1 MARDDAQSV
10 LGYLA
15 ADTVDRIQ
23 YFKHFA
29 EIDSTN
35 SWLLRADPPE
45 AGWLAVAVANHQT
58 AGRGRFERRW
68 HSRPGSSACLS
79 LAYTFA
85 STRSDIAGLAI
96 AAGVGI
102 ADALGK
108 MGASDIT
115 LKWPNDIMTPSGKLA
130 GILAESRTVGAATTV
145 VVGLGINLTLDG
157 VRGDDPD
164 DAWFEKAADLTS
176 CCADLPTRAA
186 IIAALLDGMTAA
198 IVSFEQDGVGPF
210 VAAWR
215 RYDHLRGLPVVV
227 ESAGDDEPEKTTGIA
242 HGIDDDGAMLLLTPS
257 GSKRILAGSVRLDQ
271 SADAA

>member
-1 MARDDAQSV
+1 MTRDAAQSIF
-10 LGYLA
+10 GYLA

-23 YFKHFA
+23 HFKHFA

-35 SWLLRADPPE
+35 SWLLRADPPDV
-45 AGWLAVAVANHQT
+45 GGIHVVVADHQT

-85 STRSDIAGLAI
+85 STRSDIASLTI
-96 AAGVGI
+96 AVGVGI

-108 MGASDIT
+108 LGASDIT
-115 LKWPNDIMTPSGKLA
+115 LKWPNDVMTPGGKLA
-130 GILAESRTVGAATTV
+130 GILAESRTVGATTTV
-145 VVGLGINLTLDG
+145 VVGLGINLSLDRA
-157 VRGDDPD
+157 RGKDPD
-164 DAWFEKAADLTS
+164 EAWFEKAADLAS
-176 CCADLPTRAA
+176 CCSQLPTRAA
-186 IIAALLDGMTAA
+186 ITAGLLDGMTTA
-198 IVSFEQDGVGPF
+198 IVSFEQDGVGSF
-210 VAAWR
+210 IEAWR

-227 ESAGDDEPEKTTGIA
+227 ELAGESEPEKTTGIA

-257 GSKRILAGSVRLDQ
+257 GSRRILAGSVRLDQ